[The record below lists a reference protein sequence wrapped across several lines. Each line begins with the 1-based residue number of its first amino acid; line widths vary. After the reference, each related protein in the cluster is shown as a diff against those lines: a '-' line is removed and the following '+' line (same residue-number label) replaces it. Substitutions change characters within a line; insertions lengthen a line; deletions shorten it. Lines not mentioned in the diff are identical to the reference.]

1 VLRQI
6 PTTEVKIDVRP
17 SQPKTHLGLVLLIAG
32 ALAAAAC
39 SSSSSTVTGGT
50 GTSATEPAGQPVK
63 GGDLVF
69 GAEQEGDCMDW
80 IGSCASGAWG
90 VYTAQALI
98 MPRAFDFTDKN
109 DYKVSTMLAGEP
121 TLETSPKQKIT
132 YKISD
137 RAVWSDGQPMI
148 SQDFKYTWDQVA
160 HGTGITDTTGYASIE
175 AVDTPDP
182 KTAVVTFKENYPA
195 WRDLFGGYFGVF
207 PSHIL
212 EGKDRNAL
220 MKDGYDWS
228 GGPWK
233 LKGGAAGWVKG
244 TSITLVPNDSYY
256 GEKPNLSSITFKF
269 LTDTKAEQDGL
280 LSNQVAMIYPQAQP
294 GQEALAKAPGIKLD
308 VKTSLQYEALWFN
321 TQKEPF
327 TSKAVRQ
334 AVAYAI
340 DRDAIVK
347 QLFAPIQPDIKRIDS
362 FSTPAYDTYSTP
374 FSKYSPVN
382 EGKVTSLMTGD
393 GWAKG
398 PDGIWAKGGRKA
410 SFEVKSTTGNDRRA
424 LTLQILQSQ
433 LKTVGFDMTIKLE
446 KAGDLFGTDLPAGQ
460 FTAGLYAQ
468 NPQSNDPALCSQFCS
483 KNIPGPSNNNAGQNY
498 TRMNDPAVDGPWLT
512 VDSELDVKARAE
524 QVKLGAAALAEAVP
538 GVPIDPFPDIIAYS
552 DKIQVVGGGGVKHN
566 LASGPWYFANTW
578 FLKK

>member
-1 VLRQI
+1 
-6 PTTEVKIDVRP
+6 
-17 SQPKTHLGLVLLIAG
+17 LLFAT
-32 ALAAAAC
+32 ALAASAC
-39 SSSSSTVTGGT
+39 SSSSSTTTGGATAST
-50 GTSATEPAGQPVK
+50 GGAGTPAK

-90 VYTAQALI
+90 VYTAQALL

-109 DYKVSTMLAGEP
+109 EYKVSAMLAGEP
-121 TLETSPKQKIT
+121 TLVTTPKQTIT

-137 RAVWSDGQPMI
+137 KANWSDGQPI
-148 SQDFKYTWDQVA
+148 VSQDFKYTWDQVA

-175 AVDTPDP
+175 SVDTPDP

-207 PSHIL
+207 PSHLL

-244 TSITLVPNDSYY
+244 TSITLVPNENYFGD
-256 GEKPNLSSITFKF
+256 KPYLDSITFKF

-294 GQEALAKAPGIKLD
+294 GQDALGKTPGVKLD

-321 TQKEPF
+321 TQKAPF

-334 AVAYAI
+334 AVAYSI

-362 FSTPAYDTYSTP
+362 LSTLAYETYTTP

-382 EGKVTSLMTGD
+382 KAKVDELMKGD
-393 GWAKG
+393 GWALG
-398 PDGIWAKGGRKA
+398 GDGIWAKGGQKA
-410 SFEVKSTTGNDRRA
+410 SFEVKSTTGNNRRA

-483 KNIPGPSNNNAGQNY
+483 KNIPGPSNGNAGQNY
-498 TRMNDPAVDGPWLT
+498 TRINDPAVDDAWLK
-512 VDSELDVKARAE
+512 VDSELDVKTRAD
-524 QVKLGAAALAEAVP
+524 QVKKGHDALAEAVP
-538 GVPIDPFPDIIAYS
+538 AVPIDPFPDIVAYS
-552 DKIQVVGGGGVKHN
+552 DKIQVAGGGGVKHN
-566 LASGPWYFANTW
+566 LASGPWYFAYTW